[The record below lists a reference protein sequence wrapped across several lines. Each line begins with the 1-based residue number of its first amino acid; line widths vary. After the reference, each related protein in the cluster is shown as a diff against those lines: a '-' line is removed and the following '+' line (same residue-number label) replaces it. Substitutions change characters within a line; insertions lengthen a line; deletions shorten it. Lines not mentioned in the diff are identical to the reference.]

1 MKNLAV
7 ILLAVSISGCAT
19 LGDWLPSF
27 WDDNQ
32 SAKII
37 DIRQQVQNI
46 NCDTT
51 EDQRRGATGL
61 ASSIQ
66 WFKLYSESK
75 GMLQKDV
82 LRLVEPMDQ
91 TVAEWRKRA
100 ESGEASTGYCKIK
113 KSVLKVQSDKAATA
127 VLGRY

>member
-1 MKNLAV
+1 MKKIAV

-19 LGDWLPSF
+19 LGEWLPSF

-46 NCDTT
+46 SCDTA

-61 ASSIQ
+61 ANSIQ

-75 GMLQKDV
+75 GILQKDV
-82 LRLVEPMDQ
+82 LRLVEPMEQ
-91 TVAEWRKRA
+91 TVGEWHKRA

>member
-1 MKNLAV
+1 MKKIAV
-7 ILLAVSISGCAT
+7 VLLAVSISGCAA
-19 LGDWLPSF
+19 LGEWLPSF

-46 NCDTT
+46 VCDTA
-51 EDQRRGATGL
+51 EDQQRGSAGL

-91 TVAEWRKRA
+91 TVGEWKKRA
-100 ESGEASTGYCKIK
+100 DTGEASAGYCKIK
-113 KSVLKVQSDKAATA
+113 KSVLKVQADKAATA

>member
-7 ILLAVSISGCAT
+7 ILLAMSISGCAA

-61 ASSIQ
+61 AGSIQ

-113 KSVLKVQSDKAATA
+113 KSVLKVQADKAATA